1 MIRLTVVEKGLKRV
15 RKGLENL
22 RAEIPKVAKSRLRA
36 VSEDIVKRMQKYPSQ
51 RPKQKYV
58 RTYLFR
64 SSWNIADTKTGYRV
78 TNTAKRGRVEYP
90 EFVVGTLTNPN
101 RQAWMHKGR
110 WPVFAEVVTFV
121 VERLPKSVKEHL
133 QTAVRKAFS

>member
-1 MIRLTVVEKGLKRV
+1 MLRVTVIEKGLQRV

-36 VSEDIVKRMQKYPSQ
+36 ASEEIVKRMQKYPGL
-51 RPKQKYV
+51 RPKQKYI
-58 RTYLFR
+58 RTYLFQR
-64 SSWNIADTKTGYRV
+64 AWKIADTKTGYKV
-78 TNTAKRGRVEYP
+78 TNTAKRGRVDYP

-110 WPVFAEVVTFV
+110 WPAFADVVSFV
-121 VERLPKSVKEHL
+121 VDHLPKSVREHL
-133 QTAVRKAFS
+133 QTAVKKAFS

>member
-1 MIRLTVVEKGLKRV
+1 MLRVTVIEKGLQRV

-36 VSEDIVKRMQKYPSQ
+36 ASEEIVRRMQKYPGL
-51 RPKQKYV
+51 RAKQKYI
-58 RTYLFR
+58 RTHLFQR
-64 SSWNIADTKTGYRV
+64 AWKIADTKTGYKV
-78 TNTAKRGRVEYP
+78 TNTARRGRVEYP
-90 EFVVGTLTNPN
+90 EYVVGTLTNPG

-121 VERLPKSVKEHL
+121 VEHLPKSVREHL
-133 QTAVRKAFS
+133 QTAVKKAFA